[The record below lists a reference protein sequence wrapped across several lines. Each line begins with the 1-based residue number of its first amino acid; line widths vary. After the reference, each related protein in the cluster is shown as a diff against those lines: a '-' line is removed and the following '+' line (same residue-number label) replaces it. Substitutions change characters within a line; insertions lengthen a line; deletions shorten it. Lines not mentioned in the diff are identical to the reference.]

1 MHMLTIIVKSV
12 FKDEGN
18 MYPQAYL
25 DGCLSYKCQN
35 AIELIFQ
42 KELMLLKQI
51 HQKNMIFASISFFE
65 DIGFKYEILILK
77 ELLTDFPFGI

>member
-25 DGCLSYKCQN
+25 DGCLY
-35 AIELIFQ
+35 EL
-42 KELMLLKQI
+42 
-51 HQKNMIFASISFFE
+51 
-65 DIGFKYEILILK
+65 
-77 ELLTDFPFGI
+77 